1 LKTIYSHKY
10 ALMLRLLIDARKAAG
25 LTQSE
30 LADIISKRQTFV
42 SKYER
47 GERRLDV
54 LELIQIARCLNIDP
68 HAIIDEIENSVAPE
82 SEGSK

>member
-1 LKTIYSHKY
+1 
-10 ALMLRLLIDARKAAG
+10 MLRLLIEARKAAS

-54 LELIQIARCLNIDP
+54 IELIQIARCLGIDP
-68 HAIIDEIENSVAPE
+68 HVIIDEIESSAASE